1 MKNTPKIG
9 YRIVGGILLPFM
21 MTVAGLTLTGC
32 PQEPNSEDSKTI
44 NDFFGVSGVTVTV
57 KGGTFTNSEITAL
70 NTAYDNSA
78 SNLNKVLIQ
87 QAFNNAT
94 ITVVR
99 ETATWT
105 YKTVAGSPKAITI
118 NANGLSGL
126 TGAKLF
132 EAAQA
137 MGTNAQG

>member
-1 MKNTPKIG
+1 MKNTQKIG

-32 PQEPNSEDSKTI
+32 PQEPEEQKTI
-44 NDFFGVSGVTVTV
+44 TLFEVPVTI
-57 KGGTFTNSEITAL
+57 KGGTFTNAEITAL
-70 NTAYDNSA
+70 NSA
-78 SNLNKVLIQ
+78 HSGAEIGQKAVIESK
-87 QAFNNAT
+87 FSGAT

-105 YKTVAGSPKAITI
+105 YKTVAGSPKVITI
-118 NANGLSGL
+118 NANRL
-126 TGAKLF
+126 TSLTAAKLV

>member
-57 KGGTFTNSEITAL
+57 KGGTFTDAEITTL
-70 NTAYDNSA
+70 KTAYNA
-78 SNLNKVLIQ
+78 SQAYNKLAIES
-87 QAFNNAT
+87 AFNGAT

-105 YKTVAGSPKAITI
+105 YKTVAGSPKVITI
-118 NANGLSGL
+118 NANGLTGL
-126 TGAKLF
+126 DPTKLL
-132 EAAQA
+132 AMANA
-137 MGTNAQG
+137 MGKDEQS